1 VALYHEPMSDTAN
14 PAKTPADNL
23 REFSVGEIA
32 QAVKRTVETTF
43 DRVRIRGEIGRVT
56 LAGSGHMY
64 LSMKDDNA
72 VLDCV
77 AWRGTVNRFTHM
89 PEQGLEMVATGRMTT
104 YPGRSAYQLIIESIE
119 PAGVGA
125 LMALLEQ
132 RRKQLAAEGLFAEER
147 KKPLPYLPNVIGI
160 VTSPTGA
167 VIRDIM
173 HRLRDRFPRHVLLW
187 PVVVQ
192 GDAAAEQIATAIRG
206 FNAIAPGGP
215 VPRPDLL
222 IVARGGGS
230 VEDLWAFNEEA
241 VVRAAAESDIPLI
254 SAVGHETDTTLIDY
268 ASDRRAPTPTAAAE
282 MAVPVRAELE
292 TRVLDA
298 QSRLIGGTA
307 RVLERLRSDV
317 RGLSRGL
324 PHPTRVIEQK
334 TQDLDNAA
342 ETLRRVMTLSL
353 SEHRGGVREL
363 AHRLRHPRETIAE
376 KRAAL
381 AQASAALRPGALGE
395 RLAQSGERLERVGR
409 DLGRAFDQRMTE
421 PQQRLG
427 QFTKLLESL
436 SYKGVLQ
443 RGYAVVRGGDGAP
456 LSRAADVTHGATLA
470 IEFADGAVAATAGE
484 GALPPAPAKAAKPA
498 PKPKAPRPAPIK
510 QGDLF

>member
-1 VALYHEPMSDTAN
+1 MSDTAS
-14 PAKTPADNL
+14 PANTPADNL
-23 REFSVGEIA
+23 PEFSVGEIA
-32 QAVKRTVETTF
+32 QAVKRTVEQAF

-56 LAGSGHMY
+56 VAGSGHMY

-147 KKPLPYLPNVIGI
+147 KKPLPYLPGVIGI

-192 GDAAAEQIATAIRG
+192 GDAAADQIATAIRG
-206 FNAIAPGGP
+206 FNAMIADGP

-230 VEDLWAFNEEA
+230 VEDLWAFNEEV

-292 TRVLDA
+292 SRVLDA
-298 QSRLIGGTA
+298 ESRLIGGAA
-307 RVLERLRSDV
+307 RLLERMRNDV

-334 TQDLDNAA
+334 TQDLDNLA
-342 ETLRRVMTLSL
+342 ETLRRVMTLAL
-353 SEHRGGVREL
+353 NKRHGDVRDL
-363 AHRLRHPRETIAE
+363 AQNLRRPEETIA
-376 KRAAL
+376 KKQVAL
-381 AQASAALRPGALGE
+381 AEIGLSSRTLDGMLQRSSLHLSRTGSD
-395 RLAQSGERLERVGR
+395 LA
-409 DLGRAFDQRMTE
+409 RAFDQRMSE

-427 QFTKLLESL
+427 QLTKLLESL

-443 RGYAVVRGGDGAP
+443 RGYAVVRGQDGTP
-456 LSRAADVTHGATLA
+456 LSRAADVTHGAALA
-470 IEFADGAVAATAGE
+470 IEFADGPVAATAGE
-484 GALPPAPAKAAKPA
+484 GAPPPSPPKAGKPKA
-498 PKPKAPRPAPIK
+498 KPKAPDPAPTK